1 MRRTS
6 TEPVFLTGDSER
18 FTGQVTRRQIPYA
31 RLIFRLLDVPTNHVL
46 DEDLFVADEPV
57 WEFEHDSERSDADTF
72 RHALFR
78 AFNACTFNTD
88 RASVGECTLYETE
101 WTSVGLMLVRSRFD
115 EWAVLAA
122 THSVEQATKWTKRG
136 RPRILRSRELNR
148 LVGHY

>member
-1 MRRTS
+1 M
-6 TEPVFLTGDSER
+6 
-18 FTGQVTRRQIPYA
+18 
-31 RLIFRLLDVPTNHVL
+31 
-46 DEDLFVADEPV
+46 

-78 AFNACTFNTD
+78 AFNACAFNTD
-88 RASVGECTLYETE
+88 RVPVGECTLYETE
-101 WTSVGLMLVRSRFD
+101 WTSVGLILVRSRFD

-136 RPRILRSRELNR
+136 GPRILRSRELDR